1 METIIAQT
9 VAFTGHRHYAEEC
22 AESLSDT
29 IRTLYAQGFRTFLSG
44 MAIGFDMA
52 AAEAVIALRGELKG
66 LRLECIV
73 PFEGMERRFSSD
85 SRERFRRIIDAADCV
100 EVLAPRYAHNVY
112 FQRNDALYLI
122 AWTLA
127 AVISVSVFIR
137 ISAGLAREI
146 FPRLRR
152 CCAVTGAV
160 SAGAAL
166 FMLENGLRIGQGA
179 DIVTGVLAAVLT
191 GIIPLV
197 LCLCGRKEV
206 AE

>member
-52 AAEAVIALRGELKG
+52 AAEAVIALRGELNG

-112 FQRNDALYLI
+112 FQRNDAL
-122 AWTLA
+122 
-127 AVISVSVFIR
+127 V
-137 ISAGLAREI
+137 AR
-146 FPRLRR
+146 
-152 CCAVTGAV
+152 
-160 SAGAAL
+160 
-166 FMLENGLRIGQGA
+166 
-179 DIVTGVLAAVLT
+179 AAVLVAYFT
-191 GIIPLV
+191 GEKGGTAYTVRRAIKEHRRLVNLYSDPQQIINFV
-197 LCLCGRKEV
+197 
-206 AE
+206 